1 MRKILAIIFT
11 IFTIALWAGN
21 HSYAESAPFWISAVN
36 AGYKNDSSS
45 QNYDFIE
52 LSHGNEEE
60 FLLDGYSLVYYNSSG
75 NESGKIVF
83 QPGQTLV
90 SKRLVLGFAKS
101 PQYLDYQG
109 TVYAYN
115 FGSSGLAS
123 TAGKLQLLHED
134 NLIDEVCWGK
144 LTCQNQ
150 GHSFSTKE
158 ADNQSL
164 IRAEEGFIEKKYYPN
179 IEEVIVEPVVQEELP
194 ESCGVI
200 MTEIFTYYT
209 DSPVEQF
216 VEFYNPTE
224 IDQDISLCEYSYKNK
239 IYPVTGIISPGA
251 YYVYKNPELTYTKN
265 PTVFNTYSLSG
276 IDTLLPHGQKK
287 GTSYALFNIGTESEK
302 WLQTYQPTPGA
313 ENVYQEFQTC
323 DDGKVINPETGNC
336 VKEVAEE
343 EITCP
348 EGKYLNPLTG
358 RCKNIPITKT
368 TTCKEGYYLNPETGR
383 CKKNPAAATVKE
395 CAEGY
400 ELNPDTN
407 RCRKIRENT
416 GMEYPVEETE
426 EGSYDNPKIFIAT
439 GAVILLVVIGV
450 IYVVYQYRKEIKQ
463 FILKIC
469 RRNAS

>member
-1 MRKILAIIFT
+1 M
-11 IFTIALWAGN
+11 
-21 HSYAESAPFWISAVN
+21 
-36 AGYKNDSSS
+36 
-45 QNYDFIE
+45 
-52 LSHGNEEE
+52 
-60 FLLDGYSLVYYNSSG
+60 LLDRYSLVYYNSSG
-75 NESGKIVF
+75 NESGKIAF

-101 PQYLDYQG
+101 PQYLDFQG

-123 TAGKLQLLHED
+123 TAGKLQLFHEN

-164 IRAEEGFIEKKYYPN
+164 IRAEEGFVEEKYYPN
-179 IEEVIVEPVVQEELP
+179 IEEVIVEPAVQEGLP
-194 ESCGVI
+194 ESCGVM
-200 MTEIFTYYT
+200 MTEIFTYYA
-209 DSPVEQF
+209 DSPAEQF

-251 YYVYKNPELTYTKN
+251 YYVYKNPDLTYTKN

-287 GTSYALFNIGTESEK
+287 GASYALFNIGTESEK

-336 VKEVAEE
+336 IKEVAEE

-348 EGKYLNPLTG
+348 GGKYLNPLTG
-358 RCKNIPITKT
+358 RCKNIPATKA

-463 FILKIC
+463 VILKIC
-469 RRNAS
+469 RRNVS